1 MDIAGILSQCGLFA
15 SLDAS
20 DIRQLARL
28 CSTQPVAG
36 GERLFAAG
44 GPADCLY
51 IVATGRL
58 RALRPDGTV
67 AGDISRLEPI
77 GEISVMANE
86 PRTAEVY
93 ALRDS
98 LLLRI
103 GRDALLAF
111 MCRHPETL
119 LELTRVLISRLRGNL
134 RPAAGNAPP
143 SRPALAILP
152 ATPEVPV
159 AAFLERLDL
168 AFRRHGE
175 APERLTP
182 ERIDELLGPGVAQSR
197 LDGGPEGERLIQWLA
212 ERERGGERLL
222 YVGTGEGDAWSERC
236 MRQADRVLIVADSA
250 TRPIDSPLPAMLRR
264 LMLRT
269 PVELAM
275 LRDDGGAVSST
286 RLRDWSANCDLD
298 SHHHLD
304 PRQTRD
310 HERLARLLSGRALG
324 LVLGGGG
331 ARGFAH
337 IGLIKALEEAGRPID
352 LIGGTS
358 MGAFFGALLASGA
371 DSRELRRIASE
382 TFVQQNYLNDFVL
395 PRVSLIRGRRF
406 SARLRAIFGDQMIEE
421 LPLGYFCVSTNLT
434 RGAAVVHRQGP
445 VSLWVGTSMAVP
457 GVAPPVVWNGDLLA
471 DGAITNSLPTDIM
484 QAEGRGPII
493 ASDVSTEGALSMPGI
508 DGPDPEALLRRGGD
522 GPAPRL
528 ADILFRSATLTS
540 ESGTRA
546 RAARADLYLRMPV
559 SGIGLFDWKRVD
571 EVIDRGYRHALKVLE
586 GCGDRLGPA
595 GDKTGP

>member
-1 MDIAGILSQCGLFA
+1 MDIAGILTQCGLFA
-15 SLDAS
+15 SLEAA

-28 CSTQPVAG
+28 CSIQPVAG

-44 GPADCLY
+44 GPPDYLY

-58 RALRPDGTV
+58 RALRADGSV
-67 AGDISRLEPI
+67 AGDISRMEPI

-86 PRTAEVY
+86 PRSAEVY

-111 MCRHPETL
+111 MCRHPATL
-119 LELTRVLISRLRGNL
+119 LELTRVLIHRLRDNL
-134 RPAAGNAPP
+134 RPASGNAPP
-143 SRPALAILP
+143 SRPALAIMP
-152 ATPEVPV
+152 AAPGV
-159 AAFLERLDL
+159 AIDAFIERLDA

-182 ERIDELLGPGVAQSR
+182 AVVDAQLGPGVAQSR
-197 LDGGPEGERLIQWLA
+197 VSGEGDDDERLIHWLA
-212 ERERGGERLL
+212 ERERGGQRLL
-222 YVGTGEGDAWSERC
+222 YIGNADGDAWSERC
-236 MRQADRVLIVADSA
+236 MRQADRVLIVSDAM
-250 TRPIDSPLPAMLRR
+250 TRPIDSPLPALLRR

-269 PVELAM
+269 PVELVM
-275 LRDDGGAVSST
+275 LRDAGSVAASSS
-286 RLRDWSANCDLD
+286 RLRDWRANCDLD

-304 PRQTRD
+304 PRHAGD
-310 HERLARLLSGRALG
+310 HERLARMLSGRALG

-337 IGLIKALEEAGRPID
+337 IGLVRALEEAGRPID

-358 MGAFFGALLASGA
+358 MGAFFGALLACGA
-371 DSRELRRIASE
+371 DSRELRRIAME

-406 SARLRAIFGDQMIEE
+406 SARLRTIFGEQMIEE

-471 DGAITNSLPTDIM
+471 DGAITNSLPTDVM

-493 ASDVSTEGALSMPGI
+493 ASDVSTEGALSMPGV
-508 DGPDPEALLRRGGD
+508 DGPDPEALFRRNGD
-522 GPAPRL
+522 TPAPRL

-571 EVIDRGYRHALKVLE
+571 EVIERGYRHAQLALE
-586 GCGDRLGPA
+586 GFGERDGSHP
-595 GDKTGP
+595 D